1 MAPQLSG
8 RPLVDSDADAALFV
22 GRDAALDRLVA
33 ALDAGRNVAVH
44 GEPGAG
50 RTSLLRQLARR
61 LRLAGTEPL
70 WISGT
75 ELAGLDDL
83 LARVTGHVGV
93 RPRGDARDAT
103 APAPAADAL
112 DALAAATAGASHRP
126 VVIVDDIPAGLG
138 NVLFGSWRD
147 RLWAAGVTW
156 VVSIRSGALADLLRG
171 PASAFFETTVVLT
184 PLDADAAR
192 DLVARRLGLGP
203 APLALD
209 PATLDRIVET
219 GGGNPRRLVTA
230 AGDVVVGGADADVLG
245 GFAAWRAERVEK
257 LSAAAS
263 MLVRELSTNEWVS
276 ASDVELQQ
284 RLGWTRARLTQV
296 FALLVQAGL
305 VTSTTQR
312 QAHGRPRRVFRPL
325 QASEWKEDGS

>member
-1 MAPQLSG
+1 MTPQLSG

-22 GRDAALDRLVA
+22 GREAALDRLA
-33 ALDAGRNVAVH
+33 SALEAGRNVVVH

-75 ELAGLDDL
+75 ELADLDDL
-83 LARVTGHVGV
+83 LGRVGGYVGV
-93 RPRGDARDAT
+93 RPHGDGDVKAHS
-103 APAPAADAL
+103 ADAL
-112 DALAAATAGASHRP
+112 DALAAATADESHRP
-126 VVIVDDIPAGLG
+126 VVIVDDMPAGLG

-147 RLWAAGVTW
+147 RLWAAGIVW

-171 PASAFFETTVVLT
+171 PASAFFETTVALA
-184 PLDADAAR
+184 PLDPDAAR
-192 DLVARRLGLGP
+192 DLVVRRLGLHP
-203 APLALD
+203 APLD
-209 PATLDRIVET
+209 PTALDRIVET

-230 AGDVVVGGADADVLG
+230 AGDVVVGGADAGVLG
-245 GFAAWRAERVEK
+245 GYAAWRDERAAG

-263 MLVRELSTNEWVS
+263 MLMRELSTNEWVS

-325 QASEWKEDGS
+325 QASEWKGDAT